1 MGLLLLTALA
11 WMVMVVWFVPPLPT
25 STASGHCRRCM
36 LLSELSTHCV
46 CSLLG
51 LEEGGWGGGEVV
63 RRRRKA
69 RRRVVFGT

>member
-63 RRRRKA
+63 RRRWKA
-69 RRRVVFGT
+69 KRRVVFGT